1 MAGNSGA
8 FHKEIN
14 RMKPIS
20 QQKKPK
26 RLKSAMGRQKRVSNV
41 KAFDNIYVIG
51 GPDQVQEGQL
61 TSR

>member
-20 QQKKPK
+20 QQKKP
-26 RLKSAMGRQKRVSNV
+26 
-41 KAFDNIYVIG
+41 
-51 GPDQVQEGQL
+51 
-61 TSR
+61 